1 MLIYGKLESLP
12 KEEKL
17 AKAEGGNLKM
27 PASFV
32 KKLAKL
38 RKEIGAKSDAE
49 VIRRALRI
57 YEKLVKDEPSS
68 RP

>member
-1 MLIYGKLESLP
+1 
-12 KEEKL
+12 
-17 AKAEGGNLKM
+17 M